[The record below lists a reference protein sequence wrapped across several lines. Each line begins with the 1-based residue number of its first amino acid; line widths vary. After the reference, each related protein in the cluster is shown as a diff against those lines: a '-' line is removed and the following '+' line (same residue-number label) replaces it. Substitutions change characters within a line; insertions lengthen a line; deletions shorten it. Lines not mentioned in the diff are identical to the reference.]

1 MLTIDELLKTAV
13 QKRASDLHLT
23 VGLPPQLRVDGIL
36 IPVSQSPLSEEE
48 SRGLAFQMLPPDQI
62 ARFEKAKEL
71 DTSYSVKGMSRFR
84 VNLFYQRGSIATRSL
99 R

>member
-1 MLTIDELLKTAV
+1 MTIDDLLKIAV

-48 SRGLAFQMLPPDQI
+48 SRSVMLRSP
-62 ARFEKAKEL
+62 
-71 DTSYSVKGMSRFR
+71 SR
-84 VNLFYQRGSIATRSL
+84 LRSA
-99 R
+99 